1 MNKRQARNTMHP
13 IAARRL
19 QAELDYI
26 EEAVAEGPMLG
37 IDEIEAERRR
47 KLAQVRA
54 WDYSDD
60 LHRHPPNPPI
70 TVTTIM

>member
-1 MNKRQARNTMHP
+1 MHP

-19 QAELDYI
+19 QDELEYI
-26 EEAVAEGPMLG
+26 AQSVAEGPQLG

-47 KLAQVRA
+47 KLAQKRA
-54 WDYSDD
+54 WEYSDD

-70 TVTTIM
+70 TELTIM